1 MQKAHDSSKNS
12 FWRNYP
18 NISTPITQEELN
30 RVETTV
36 DVIDDR
42 VVTFDT
48 TKANQTDMLQTIS
61 NISFNRTTGIFT
73 VTRYNGTSFTIDT
86 DLEKI
91 AVNFD
96 YDDNPSSPHYQNL
109 ILTLIDGTV
118 KYIDLSALITQYEFV
133 DSAFLHFSVDAT
145 GKVTAT
151 IINGSIT
158 EDKLEPNFLANCR
171 TEVSKATQQAD
182 NANEFRKDAEAW
194 STGKRDGV
202 DVRPDDETYN
212 NNSKYYSV
220 HAREEA
226 EAWSI
231 GKRSGIPVP
240 PTDETY
246 NNNAKYW
253 NQKTNEDGQA
263 WTEGKRNNVPVP
275 STDPTYQNNAKFYSQ
290 HAREEAEA
298 WSVGERGGVPV
309 SSDDETYE
317 NNSKFYAEVSES
329 YSDDAKDYRDEAAET
344 LQTIRDVTAETIFSI
359 NFNTGNLEYTND
371 AAYTFTIN
379 QNTGNL
385 EWEVVS

>member
-1 MQKAHDSSKNS
+1 MQKAHDSSKNN
-12 FWRNYP
+12 FWRDYP
-18 NISTPITQEELN
+18 NISTPITQDELN

-96 YDDNPSSPHYQNL
+96 YDENPSSPHYQNL

-133 DSAFLHFSVDAT
+133 DSAFIHFSVDAN

-194 STGKRDGV
+194 ATGKRDGV
-202 DVRPDDETYN
+202 D
-212 NNSKYYSV
+212 
-220 HAREEA
+220 
-226 EAWSI
+226 
-231 GKRSGIPVP
+231 VP

-298 WSVGERGGVPV
+298 WAVGERGGVPV
-309 SSDDETYE
+309 SSEDETYE

-344 LQTIRDVTAETIFSI
+344 LQTIRDVTAETVFSI
-359 NFNTGNLEYTND
+359 DFDTGNLEYTND